1 MTSTE
6 PVYGEVVARHTKIIA
21 TLGPAVD
28 SYEAIAGLIEAGI
41 DVARLNFSHGDHEMH
56 RRHFDWVRKAAEEH
70 GRTVAMLQDIQGP
83 KIRVGS
89 FPDGFIELD
98 ADDTLVL
105 RPGRD
110 EAVAGEAFI
119 DYDLL
124 LDDIAPGQVILLADG
139 LIRLHVERREDDHLI
154 ARVVQGG
161 RLSDNKGV
169 AFPETNLTV
178 PIVTEKDRLDL
189 AFGRELGFEYVAASF
204 VRSGADIEEVRSH
217 IDPDVPIIAKVEL
230 AMAYDNLDDILSAA
244 DGVMVARGDLGVEL
258 PLQRIPLVQR
268 DILRRTNNA
277 GRISITATEML
288 ESMTHSPRPTRAE
301 VTDVA
306 NAVLS
311 GTDAVMLSGETAVGQ
326 HPQRVVEAMNLICLE
341 VESSAE
347 FEPAE
352 LGRERRSFASAT
364 ARAAAEVAANL
375 GLSTIVAFTE
385 SGSTARLI
393 SKQRP
398 SARIIAFSA
407 EPATLRRMALMWG
420 VTPVEAQRRD
430 HTDLM
435 IASAEKYLEKSG
447 ICERGDGVVMVAG
460 IPPNE
465 QASTNLIKLHT
476 VGERLHGL
484 ARRGRS

>member
-1 MTSTE
+1 M
-6 PVYGEVVARHTKIIA
+6 VRQTKIIA

-28 SYEAIAGLIEAGI
+28 SYEAISGLVAAGM
-41 DVARLNFSHGDHEMH
+41 DVARLNFSHGDHEQH
-56 RRHFDWVRKAAEEH
+56 RRHHDWIRKAAEEQ
-70 GRTVAMLQDIQGP
+70 GRVVATLQDIQGP

-89 FPDGFIELD
+89 FPDGFIEL
-98 ADDTLVL
+98 ANDTVLIL
-105 RPGRD
+105 RPGRS
-110 EAVAGEAFI
+110 EAVAGEAYI
-119 DYDLL
+119 DYPLL
-124 LDDIAPGQVILLADG
+124 LDDIAPGQIIVLADG
-139 LIRLHVERREDDHLI
+139 LIRLQVEQRQSDHLV

-178 PIVTEKDRLDL
+178 PIVTEKDRVDL
-189 AFGRELGFEYVAASF
+189 EFGREVGFDYVAASF
-204 VRSGADIEEVRSH
+204 VRSGSDVDEVRSFLR
-217 IDPDVPIIAKVEL
+217 PDTPIIAKVEL
-230 AMAYDNLDDILSAA
+230 ARAYENLDDILAVA
-244 DGVMVARGDLGVEL
+244 DGIMVARGDLGVEL

-268 DILRRTNNA
+268 DILRRTNEA

-326 HPQRVVEAMNLICLE
+326 HPKRVVEAMNLICLE
-341 VESSAE
+341 VEASAE
-347 FEPAE
+347 YEPAQ
-352 LGRERRSFASAT
+352 LGKERRSFASAT
-364 ARAAAEVAANL
+364 ARAAAEVAINL
-375 GLSTIVAFTE
+375 GLDTIVAFTE

-398 SARIIAFSA
+398 SARIIAFTA
-407 EPATLRRMALMWG
+407 EPDTLRRMALMWG
-420 VTPVEAQRRD
+420 VTPVEGQRRD

-460 IPPNE
+460 VPPNE
-465 QASTNLIKLHT
+465 QASTNLMKLH
-476 VGERLHGL
+476 VIGERLSGL
-484 ARRGRS
+484 SRRSQR